1 MGYYF
6 KKKRKKKKRKIG
18 INGIYKFKVNC
29 FFFYEFIKVVL
40 NMFYY
45 VLFFFRDILMY
56 NLKVFKFLN

>member
-1 MGYYF
+1 MGY
-6 KKKRKKKKRKIG
+6 
-18 INGIYKFKVNC
+18 INLKLIF